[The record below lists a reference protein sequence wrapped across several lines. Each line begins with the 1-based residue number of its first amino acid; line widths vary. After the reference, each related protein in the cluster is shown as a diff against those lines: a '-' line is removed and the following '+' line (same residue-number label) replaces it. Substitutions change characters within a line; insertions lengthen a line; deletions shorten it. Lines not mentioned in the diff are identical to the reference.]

1 MNFSRSIIN
10 KIVFTVLALFAATWV
25 TAQTTTP
32 ATGQPVTTSGYNQ
45 LAILLVVM
53 IVVLAFVIWGMGQ
66 VLTAFGRQ
74 LLEKNKNTSKTLP
87 VVMLLGLSLLSQVSA
102 AQDAATT
109 VVKEVPNYGG
119 LSESTYYIFLT
130 VLGMEVFVILFL
142 AFSIRRMYTEL
153 LPEKIKTAREKQNWQ
168 PRGRGWIKKYSP
180 GQYRLNGKPM

>member
-74 LLEKNKNTSKTLP
+74 LLEKIKTL
-87 VVMLLGLSLLSQVSA
+87 L
-102 AQDAATT
+102 
-109 VVKEVPNYGG
+109 KR
-119 LSESTYYIFLT
+119 FL
-130 VLGMEVFVILFL
+130 
-142 AFSIRRMYTEL
+142 
-153 LPEKIKTAREKQNWQ
+153 
-168 PRGRGWIKKYSP
+168 
-180 GQYRLNGKPM
+180 